1 MHIAQINSAARHV
14 AKKMNV
20 PLIDL
25 HVMDAGLTPTQLCM
39 DIHHPRDWFAMAY
52 INILLNSAMQWR
64 RESQG
69 LVGETLAAP

>member
-25 HVMDAGLTPTQLCM
+25 HVMDSGLTPAQLCS

-52 INILLNSAMQWR
+52 INVLLNSAMQWR
-64 RESQG
+64 RELRNAWG
-69 LVGETLAAP
+69 AP